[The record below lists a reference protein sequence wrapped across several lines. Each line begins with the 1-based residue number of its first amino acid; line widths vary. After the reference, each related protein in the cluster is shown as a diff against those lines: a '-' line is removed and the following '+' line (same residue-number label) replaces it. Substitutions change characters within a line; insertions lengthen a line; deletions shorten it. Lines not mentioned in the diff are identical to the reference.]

1 MKNYFILFLIFISF
15 SSYSQNK
22 FKKSFFKN
30 NYYKNLDFFWNEN
43 DKDDSHFY
51 NIGKIQSVYKNKS
64 YKDDGDMTGIAPAF
78 VDILCT
84 SGLNKGKILTITI
97 NLNNNVS
104 CKACVIFN
112 KSLNINSKLKFL
124 IGPQNYKFLLI
135 QQVKINLLLTFFFI

>member
-51 NIGKIQSVYKNKS
+51 NIGKVKSIYKNKY
-64 YKDDGDMTGIAPAF
+64 YKDDRDMTSISPAF

-84 SGLNKGKILTITI
+84 AGLNKGKILTVTI
-97 NLNNNVS
+97 VPETNIS
-104 CKACVIFN
+104 CKECTSFN
-112 KSLNINSKLKFL
+112 KSIIIGTKLKFL
-124 IGPQNYKFLLI
+124 LESYNHDVLYFSNVDLI
-135 QQVKINLLLTFFFI
+135 SN